1 MPPSVMI
8 RCYSVAQINNI
19 HTNLEMCHNI
29 SCVDRNAVKLKVCS
43 LPFLQILLKKKKME
57 SQKKW
62 TLKMAEGVDM
72 EISHQPPKMRNVVNL
87 IIAMER
93 LKASV
98 SETLLSTE
106 FRDEQLFNLM
116 LESVVEG
123 DFPKQPSLK
132 EY

>member
-1 MPPSVMI
+1 
-8 RCYSVAQINNI
+8 
-19 HTNLEMCHNI
+19 
-29 SCVDRNAVKLKVCS
+29 
-43 LPFLQILLKKKKME
+43 ME
-57 SQKKW
+57 SQKKF
-62 TLKMAEGVDM
+62 TVKMAEGVDM

-93 LKASV
+93 LKANI

-106 FRDEQLFNLM
+106 FRDEQLLSFM

>member
-1 MPPSVMI
+1 
-8 RCYSVAQINNI
+8 
-19 HTNLEMCHNI
+19 
-29 SCVDRNAVKLKVCS
+29 
-43 LPFLQILLKKKKME
+43 ME

-72 EISHQPPKMRNVVNL
+72 EISNQPPKMRSVVNL

-93 LKASV
+93 LKANA

-106 FRDEQLFNLM
+106 FRDEQLLSFM
-116 LESVVEG
+116 LESIVEG